1 MQRPFALPGA
11 RPRYA
16 PDRACD
22 VQHIRLELRLDV
34 PDRRIDGVCRT
45 TVAPIVPDVQS
56 LELDAVEM
64 DIHSVTLASGAPLA
78 FAYDGKKLR
87 IDLGGEKKT
96 RRPEGK
102 PFVVEVKYS
111 CHPRRGLYFIGPDAQ
126 YPDRPLQVWTQGQDE
141 DSRHWFPCFDSPNEK
156 ATSEVIATVPAT

>member
-34 PDRRIDGVCRT
+34 DERRIEGVCRT

-64 DIHSVTLASGAPLA
+64 DIHGVQLSSGSALN

-87 IDLGGEKKT
+87 IDLGKSK
-96 RRPEGK
+96 RPEGK

-111 CHPRRGLYFIGPDAQ
+111 CHPR
-126 YPDRPLQVWTQGQDE
+126 
-141 DSRHWFPCFDSPNEK
+141 
-156 ATSEVIATVPAT
+156 

>member
-34 PDRRIDGVCRT
+34 ADRRIDGVCRS
-45 TVAPIVPDVQS
+45 TVAPIVPDVKS

-64 DIHSVTLASGAPLA
+64 DIHAVTLAPSGTPLE

-87 IDLGGEKKT
+87 IDLDQDKKK
-96 RRPEGK
+96 RPPGK
-102 PFVVEVKYS
+102 SFIVEVKYS
-111 CHPRRGLYFIGPDAQ
+111 CHP
-126 YPDRPLQVWTQGQDE
+126 
-141 DSRHWFPCFDSPNEK
+141 
-156 ATSEVIATVPAT
+156 

>member
-34 PDRRIDGVCRT
+34 ADRRIDGVCRS
-45 TVAPIVPDVQS
+45 TVAPIVADVQS

-64 DIHSVTLASGAPLA
+64 DIHAVTLASSGTPLE

-87 IDLGGEKKT
+87 IDLGKK
-96 RRPEGK
+96 RPAGK
-102 PFVVEVKYS
+102 AFVVEVKYS
-111 CHPRRGLYFIGPDAQ
+111 CHPRRGLYFIGPDAG
-126 YPDRPLQVWTQGQDE
+126 YPERPLQVWTQ
-141 DSRHWFPCFDSPNEK
+141 
-156 ATSEVIATVPAT
+156 